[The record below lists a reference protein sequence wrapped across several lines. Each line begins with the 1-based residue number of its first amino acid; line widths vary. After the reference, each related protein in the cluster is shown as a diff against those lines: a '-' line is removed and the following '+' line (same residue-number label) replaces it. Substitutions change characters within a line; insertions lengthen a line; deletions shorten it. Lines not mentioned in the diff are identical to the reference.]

1 MTAIDVVAVAGS
13 LAVLVLVLS
22 LIVRRRLKPRYAL
35 LWLIAAVALVGVS
48 VWRDSIDIVGAALG
62 IDYKPVVVFLA
73 TDLFVLLVLLHMSL
87 VVSRL
92 TDQVRTLAQEIAL
105 LHERIRRAEDHARVD
120 ADDTGGNEFGGTD
133 ERDTLPGSP

>member
-105 LHERIRRAEDHARVD
+105 LHERMRRSEERVRVD
-120 ADDTGGNEFGGTD
+120 GDETGGNEFGGAG

>member
-35 LWLIAAVALVGVS
+35 LWLVAAVALVGVS
-48 VWRDSIDIVGAALG
+48 VWRDSIDIVGSALG

-105 LHERIRRAEDHARVD
+105 LHQRVGRSEEGEQAD
-120 ADDTGGNEFGGTD
+120 AGDTDGNEFGGAG
-133 ERDTLPGSP
+133 ERDTLRGSP